1 MFAICIEA
9 SHKKGMGHLSRM
21 VSFTKY
27 LINKNE
33 EFIFFVNDFHK
44 AQNIL
49 ERENCRFEVV
59 DFKEL
64 NKNLESDLI
73 QKYRINFWIN
83 DRLNTHIQ
91 HAKRVVK
98 ERVKLVSFD
107 DFGSGAK
114 MCDLNVCGLC
124 FDKRA
129 IYGKKVLRG
138 VEHLILNSDIQ
149 KYKRKRS
156 KLNNI
161 LVTLGGSDTY
171 GVTIKVLK
179 LLKKFNIRATIHIG
193 PFFEHLNALKQE
205 LTDDYELI
213 DSIPSLVQE
222 FQKYDLA
229 ITGGGITPFEANAS
243 GLPCLIIANEL
254 FEIPNGKFLDFLGSS
269 KFLGYFQDFD
279 ETFFA
284 NIENQDIGQMSEIG
298 LNTFDTK
305 ASEKIFEE
313 ITNL

>member
-124 FDKRA
+124 FDKRT
-129 IYGKKVLRG
+129 IHGKRVLRG